1 MNAVRNFPKICE
13 KLWRL
18 WIGFKLA
25 EMFFQGWG
33 RKPKEHLFDRFIK
46 IGHWAWPF
54 SLFGLLCFD
63 ALKSK
68 ENCIT
73 ILPPDIETLVT
84 QPLTW
89 FGIFFCSLKSCVT
102 WEYANKGQKPWLI
115 LDSRWHWRDSEI
127 LLFFAVFIVR
137 EVFFKSLRKSRSIPF
152 SKKNWDFLA
161 WLAPN
166 CTRNFSLRRSHAMD
180 NL

>member
-1 MNAVRNFPKICE
+1 MNAVRKFPKICE

-33 RKPKEHLFDRFIK
+33 RKLKEHLFDRFIK

-89 FGIFFCSLKSCVT
+89 FGIFFLQSEVLRDVRVCKQRSETMTDPGFKVVLKRFRNSSLF
-102 WEYANKGQKPWLI
+102 
-115 LDSRWHWRDSEI
+115 
-127 LLFFAVFIVR
+127 LLFLLRAQ
-137 EVFFKSLRKSRSIPF
+137 FFFLIA
-152 SKKNWDFLA
+152 SKI
-161 WLAPN
+161 
-166 CTRNFSLRRSHAMD
+166 
-180 NL
+180 